1 MNQVSDYS
9 VNYFIL
15 EAVEGL
21 KLISKYL
28 MCTLNKNIYSKND
41 FFFLFTATPIA
52 YTNSRAKG
60 RIRDAAA
67 GLHYGQGNAGSELH
81 LQPTPQLAAMMDT

>member
-41 FFFLFTATPIA
+41 FFFF
-52 YTNSRAKG
+52 
-60 RIRDAAA
+60 
-67 GLHYGQGNAGSELH
+67 
-81 LQPTPQLAAMMDT
+81 LQPHL